1 MKRIASCFALLMVLV
16 GLNAQVVYMDDGEF
30 RWNVMVTK
38 SDTDMFYWSGISVY
52 DGANMIILRDNP
64 QKLITLYLYILQSSP
79 LAESSVTDLRL
90 FVDGVEVPLVRESVL
105 LSEKNKNNMYS
116 HISSY
121 IISENIV
128 QQLANGESVEIRAIV
143 FGKEVRHSLQKSAI
157 NGLKS
162 FL

>member
-1 MKRIASCFALLMVLV
+1 MKRIASCLALLMVLV
-16 GLNAQVVYMDDGEF
+16 GVNAQVVYMDEGEYQ
-30 RWNVMVTK
+30 WNVMVTK
-38 SDTDMFYWSGISVY
+38 SDTDMFYWSGISAY

-64 QKLITLYLYILQSSP
+64 KKLITLYLYILQSSP
-79 LAESSVTDLRL
+79 LAESSVTDLQL
-90 FVDGVEVPLVRESVL
+90 LVDGVEVPLVRESVL
-105 LSEKNKNNMYS
+105 LAEKNKNNMYS

-128 QQLANGESVEIRAIV
+128 QHLANGESVKIRAIV
-143 FGKEVRHSLQKSAI
+143 YDKEVRHSLQESAI

>member
-1 MKRIASCFALLMVLV
+1 MKRIASCLALLMVLV
-16 GLNAQVVYMDDGEF
+16 GLNAQVVYMDDGEYL
-30 RWNVMVTK
+30 WNVMVTK
-38 SDTDMFYWSGISVY
+38 ADTDMFYWSGISAY

-79 LAESSVTDLRL
+79 LAESSVSNLRL
-90 FVDGVEVPLVRESVL
+90 LVDGIEVPLVRESVL

-128 QQLANGESVEIRAIV
+128 QHLANGENVEIRAIV

>member
-1 MKRIASCFALLMVLV
+1 MSQRGIGASWPRGFLR
-16 GLNAQVVYMDDGEF
+16 GE
-30 RWNVMVTK
+30 V
-38 SDTDMFYWSGISVY
+38 
-52 DGANMIILRDNP
+52 IIHGG
-64 QKLITLYLYILQSSP
+64 
-79 LAESSVTDLRL
+79 E
-90 FVDGVEVPLVRESVL
+90 VEVPLVRESVL